1 MKKKTVKGF
10 TLVEL
15 IVVIAIIDVL
25 AAILVPS
32 LSGYVKKSKL
42 QSANANAKTAY
53 KAVATYITDQ
63 ITSGGTVGSGGT
75 VPATSDDPS
84 DGLKH
89 TVYTALKDNGSNAG
103 EVFVDI
109 ATDMSLN
116 GVQWHASSTDT
127 LVGQYPNPAT
137 IDSIPTFGTIS

>member
-15 IVVIAIIDVL
+15 IVVIAIIGVL

-32 LSGYVKKSKL
+32 LSGYVRKSKL

-53 KAVATYITDQ
+53 EAVATYITDK
-63 ITSGGTVGSGGT
+63 ITAGDTVTTGGTTVDATQDGS
-75 VPATSDDPS
+75 D
-84 DGLKH
+84 LQH
-89 TVYTALKDNGSNAG
+89 TVYLALKDKGSGAG

-137 IDSIPTFGTIS
+137 VDSMRTFGTIS

>member
-15 IVVIAIIDVL
+15 IVVIAIIGVL

-53 KAVATYITDQ
+53 EAVATYITDE
-63 ITSGGTVGSGGT
+63 ITAGNAVAAGDTTVDATTDGSG
-75 VPATSDDPS
+75 
-84 DGLKH
+84 LQH
-89 TVYTALKDNGSNAG
+89 TVYLALKDNGSGAG
-103 EVFVDI
+103 EVFVSI
-109 ATDMSLN
+109 GADMSLN
-116 GVQWHASSTDT
+116 GVQWHSSSGDT
-127 LVGQYPNPAT
+127 LVGQYPNAAT
-137 IDSIPTFGTIS
+137 VDNMKTFGTIS